1 MSGAL
6 ATVENSFPASERRLH
21 TRQQL
26 RSLAYVV
33 LDEGNGGIVL
43 NISEGGFSVQAV
55 TSLVEDALP
64 SVRFQLSESR
74 EWIETGARI
83 TWRGES
89 RKVVGLA
96 FVDLPDQAAGQI
108 REWISR
114 ESSLDTHPSQ
124 APGFFLSEKEQ
135 PAPRPAPASEAIPI
149 VGAARAAAPPAG
161 HAPSRTPGWAQY
173 SALTL
178 SDSTAKG
185 TPQAKGA
192 RRNYAAIAALLT
204 FFALGSMVAG
214 WQVGRGGWDKTLQKV
229 GRLAWRTRASAPEA
243 TPSSASVA
251 APVSEIEVVDANKQR
266 LTIPF
271 DGPVNL
277 TIETPRQPAPP
288 KPVPQAQTPKA
299 RIAFRTWVLT
309 PPHVAGGPPAAR
321 GADNSNPPAVSDSP
335 DSTGGIDPSRLA
347 DSHSLA
353 PPPPP
358 PAKQSERAATT
369 LEQGVLIHRVDPV
382 YPLLAKEQR
391 VEGTVKL
398 HVTIGEDGAI
408 RGVELVGG
416 PSLLLDAARSAV
428 RQWRYSP
435 TLLNGRPIET
445 QRDISLVFHL

>member
-26 RSLAYVV
+26 RSLVYVV
-33 LDEGNGGIVL
+33 LDEGNGGIIL

-64 SVRFQLSESR
+64 SVRFQVSKSR

-83 TWRGES
+83 AWRGES
-89 RKVVGLA
+89 KKVVGLA
-96 FVDLPDQAAGQI
+96 FVDLPDQAQGQI

-114 ESSLDTHPSQ
+114 ESAPDTRPQ
-124 APGFFLSEKEQ
+124 KERGFSSEKEQ
-135 PAPRPAPASEAIPI
+135 PAARPAPASEVIPI
-149 VGAARAAAPPAG
+149 VSAARAAAPPPG
-161 HAPSRTPGWAQY
+161 QAPSRTPGWAQY

-178 SDSTAKG
+178 SGSTAKG
-185 TPQAKGA
+185 APKAKGT

-214 WQVGRGGWDKTLQKV
+214 WEVGRGGWDKTLQKV
-229 GRLAWRTRASAPEA
+229 GRLAWRARASAPEPAPSA
-243 TPSSASVA
+243 TVV
-251 APVSEIEVVDANKQR
+251 APVSEIEVVDANRQR

-277 TIETPRQPAPP
+277 TVETPRQIAPA
-288 KPVPQAQTPKA
+288 KPVPQAQTPKP

-309 PPHVAGGPPAAR
+309 PPHIAGGPPAAR

-347 DSHSLA
+347 DSRSLA

-358 PAKQSERAATT
+358 PAQQSERAATT
-369 LEQGVLIHRVDPV
+369 LEQGVLIHRVDPI
-382 YPLLAKEQR
+382 YPPFAKEQR

-398 HVTIGEDGAI
+398 HVTIGEDGAV

-416 PSLLLDAARSAV
+416 PPLLQEAARSAV
-428 RQWRYSP
+428 RQWLYSP
-435 TLLNGRPIET
+435 TLLNGKPIET

>member
-6 ATVENSFPASERRLH
+6 ASVENSFPASERRLH

-64 SVRFQLSESR
+64 SVRFQLSGSR

-83 TWRGES
+83 AWRGES
-89 RKVVGLA
+89 KKVVGLA

-114 ESSLDTHPSQ
+114 ESALDMHPSQ
-124 APGFFLSEKEQ
+124 APGFSSENEQ
-135 PAPRPAPASEAIPI
+135 PAAHPAPASEVIPI
-149 VGAARAAAPPAG
+149 VSAARAAAPPAG
-161 HAPSRTPGWAQY
+161 RAPSRTPGWAQY
-173 SALTL
+173 STL
-178 SDSTAKG
+178 SLSGSTAKG
-185 TPQAKGA
+185 TPKAKGA

-214 WQVGRGGWDKTLQKV
+214 WEFGRGGWDKTLQKV
-229 GRLAWRTRASAPEA
+229 GRLAWLTRASAPEPAPSA
-243 TPSSASVA
+243 TVV
-251 APVSEIEVVDANKQR
+251 APVSEIEVVDANNQR

-271 DGPVNL
+271 DGPVSSMV
-277 TIETPRQPAPP
+277 ESPRQPMPA
-288 KPVPQAQTPKA
+288 KLAPQAQA
-299 RIAFRTWVLT
+299 RKPQIAFRTWVLT
-309 PPHVAGGPPAAR
+309 PPHTASGPSAAK
-321 GADNSNPPAVSDSP
+321 GADNSSPPAVSDSP
-335 DSTGGIDPSRLA
+335 DSSGAIDPSRLA
-347 DSHSLA
+347 DSRTLA

-358 PAKQSERAATT
+358 PAQQLEHAATT

-398 HVTIGEDGAI
+398 HITIGEDGAV
-408 RGVELVGG
+408 RGVELMGG
-416 PSLLLDAARSAV
+416 PSLLLEAARSAV
-428 RQWRYSP
+428 RQWLYSP